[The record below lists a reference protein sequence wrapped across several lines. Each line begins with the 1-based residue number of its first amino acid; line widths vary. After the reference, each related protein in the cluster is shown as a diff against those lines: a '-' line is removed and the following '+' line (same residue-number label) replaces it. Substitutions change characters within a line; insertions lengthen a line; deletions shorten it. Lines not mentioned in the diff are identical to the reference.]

1 MDEPLPSR
9 MQSRNP
15 PSLDPFLY
23 ASEMEMGLSPQHG
36 AGPSD
41 AEWYGPPIT
50 DEWKASL
57 ESLGEAAR
65 IHRME
70 EFTSTAAKLLFNAR
84 EFHGA
89 AFLFSRAL
97 HIAQQAK
104 SVSDETVAAL
114 TNNVAAAY
122 HGLGEWDEAVDRFKT
137 AIQLFE
143 ALEAKRHSIGKWLDG
158 DSTQRKIDFIRGRME
173 LAARHERPPP
183 DEWLDSSGT
192 VRQGGADY
200 FDKKAK
206 VAER

>member
-1 MDEPLPSR
+1 

-41 AEWYGPPIT
+41 AEWRATTSRRSNLLVRTLNPPPVICRYGPPIT

-122 HGLGEWDEAVDRFKT
+122 HGAVHPGGERCA
-137 AIQLFE
+137 
-143 ALEAKRHSIGKWLDG
+143 
-158 DSTQRKIDFIRGRME
+158 
-173 LAARHERPPP
+173 P
-183 DEWLDSSGT
+183 
-192 VRQGGADY
+192 
-200 FDKKAK
+200 
-206 VAER
+206 

>member
-1 MDEPLPSR
+1 MPHL
-9 MQSRNP
+9 
-15 PSLDPFLY
+15 L
-23 ASEMEMGLSPQHG
+23 G
-36 AGPSD
+36 ALLVGCS
-41 AEWYGPPIT
+41 
-50 DEWKASL
+50 ASL

-122 HGLGEWDEAVDRFKT
+122 HGAVHPGGERCA
-137 AIQLFE
+137 
-143 ALEAKRHSIGKWLDG
+143 
-158 DSTQRKIDFIRGRME
+158 
-173 LAARHERPPP
+173 P
-183 DEWLDSSGT
+183 
-192 VRQGGADY
+192 
-200 FDKKAK
+200 
-206 VAER
+206 